1 MPTSEVPNIDLARAE
16 RLREACGQI
25 RVQVAKAVVGQ
36 EETIEQM
43 LIAMLARGHCLL
55 EGVPGL
61 AKTLMIRTLADAMHL
76 SFHRI
81 QFTPDLMPAD
91 ITGTDIIQESQQT
104 GHRQLIFE
112 RGPIFSQIVLADE
125 INRTPPQ
132 DPSRFAGSDART

>member
-1 MPTSEVPNIDLARAE
+1 LPTSEVPIIDLARAE

-36 EETIEQM
+36 EETIEQL

-81 QFTPDLMPAD
+81 QFTPD
-91 ITGTDIIQESQQT
+91 
-104 GHRQLIFE
+104 
-112 RGPIFSQIVLADE
+112 
-125 INRTPPQ
+125 
-132 DPSRFAGSDART
+132 